1 LELYFPSS
9 SPECSSGSALCF
21 SPIWKPLSQKNSE
34 ETEKSR
40 LASVAIG
47 AQIGSQRQDIAR
59 WEQLL
64 NQETASA
71 VTTNLREVG
80 KDLPSKEYQQTS
92 FECPGTKGIFG
103 SNTAQ
108 RSSLI
113 RITFRGNYR
122 TMQRAFLEL
131 ESRMPQ
137 LQLQELKIDPSAG
150 ISSLLKFEVTYTAWE
165 K

>member
-1 LELYFPSS
+1 M
-9 SPECSSGSALCF
+9 
-21 SPIWKPLSQKNSE
+21 
-34 ETEKSR
+34 
-40 LASVAIG
+40 
-47 AQIGSQRQDIAR
+47 
-59 WEQLL
+59 
-64 NQETASA
+64 
-71 VTTNLREVG
+71 TTNLREIA
-80 KDLPSKEYQQTS
+80 KDLPSKEYQQSS
-92 FECPGTKGIFG
+92 FDCPGTKGILG

-108 RSSLI
+108 NSSLI
-113 RITFRGNYR
+113 RITFRGSYR